1 MKKLKLQMQMTLDGF
16 VAGPNG
22 EMDWMTFAWTED
34 LINYVTELT
43 NSFDTIV
50 LGRNLAEGF
59 IPHWKSVAENVD
71 SPEVEVG
78 KIFTTTPKVVFSKT
92 LTSSSWEN
100 TVVTNGEL
108 AEELNQLKQQEGKDI
123 IAYGGGKFVSSLLKE
138 NLIDELHLFVNPVAI
153 GNGMPIF
160 GDLTSKLPFELVT
173 AKPFECGI
181 VVMNYR
187 KKTQ

>member
-71 SPEVEVG
+71 SPEVEV
-78 KIFTTTPKVVFSKT
+78 
-92 LTSSSWEN
+92 
-100 TVVTNGEL
+100 
-108 AEELNQLKQQEGKDI
+108 
-123 IAYGGGKFVSSLLKE
+123 
-138 NLIDELHLFVNPVAI
+138 
-153 GNGMPIF
+153 
-160 GDLTSKLPFELVT
+160 
-173 AKPFECGI
+173 
-181 VVMNYR
+181 
-187 KKTQ
+187 